1 MASRK
6 QAALRLGR
14 SSAGEDRVLELLK
27 NKKIPQPLI
36 ADAVASVQ
44 GAWRRAVRT
53 EASSYLPNAGKREAK
68 KVPSMP
74 ELLALKANSEHGK
87 AVFMN
92 NCAVCHQ
99 VNKEGFDFGPN
110 LTEIGAKYPKDG
122 LLKQIVYPNAGISFN
137 SETWELKL
145 KDGSTLTGII
155 ASKTETDVLLKMPGG
170 AKQPVKTSDVTSM
183 KQLKVSMMPEGL
195 HENMSNQ
202 DMADLLEYLQ
212 GLKKK
217 Q

>member
-1 MASRK
+1 
-6 QAALRLGR
+6 
-14 SSAGEDRVLELLK
+14 
-27 NKKIPQPLI
+27 
-36 ADAVASVQ
+36 VASVQ
-44 GAWRRAVRT
+44 QAWQKSVRN
-53 EASSYLPNAGKREAK
+53 EALSYLPNAAKSVTK
-68 KVPSMP
+68 KVPSMR
-74 ELLALKANSEHGK
+74 ELLPLKANAASGK

-110 LTEIGAKYPKDG
+110 LSEIGSKYPKEG
-122 LLKQIVYPNAGISFN
+122 LLKSIVYPSSGISFG
-137 SETWELKL
+137 SESWELKL

-155 ASKTETDVLLKMPGG
+155 ASKTETDIDLKLPGG
-170 AKQPVKTSDVTSM
+170 AKQPIKTSEVKSI

-195 HENMSNQ
+195 HENMSTQ
-202 DMADLLEYLQ
+202 DMANLLEYLA